1 MKFWNV
7 IARNPE
13 GMTKQSL
20 RFRFTAFAMPILIVM
35 AVFMG
40 CDESPKVMPSAAPA
54 PLGANKPATVSFNT
68 SMNFSSEGVL
78 RAILHAGRVQTYET
92 KQYTWLDSGVR
103 VDFYKGDGLHSSVL
117 HSQSAE
123 VNSTNNNMTA
133 YGHVHIVSDSGT
145 TVDTDSLQWDN
156 KTQEVQSDAP
166 VHIVEK
172 NGRVTDGIGFES
184 DQNLDHYHIMHP
196 TIIAPTGSYQ
206 TPTPGSR
213 NMPPPQL
220 QTVPGA
226 GAMQQS
232 PLGLPVDTVAKLS
245 R

>member
-1 MKFWNV
+1 MIGYRGSGIGYRWK
-7 IARNPE
+7 A
-13 GMTKQSL
+13 
-20 RFRFTAFAMPILIVM
+20 ILFCL
-35 AVFMG
+35 ALGCSFLCG
-40 CDESPKVMPSAAPA
+40 CDESPKVMPSAAPT
-54 PLGANKPATVSFNT
+54 PLGANKPATVSYNT
-68 SMNFSSEGVL
+68 SMNFSSDGVL
-78 RAILHAGRVQTYET
+78 RAILHAGRVQTYDT

-156 KTQEVQSDAP
+156 KTQEVQSAAP

-172 NGRVTDGIGFES
+172 NGRTTDGIGFES

-206 TPTPGSR
+206 MQPSGSR
-213 NMPPPQL
+213 NMPLPQL

>member
-1 MKFWNV
+1 MIGYRVSGIGYRGKATLLCLALCFSV
-7 IARNPE
+7 I
-13 GMTKQSL
+13 L
-20 RFRFTAFAMPILIVM
+20 
-35 AVFMG
+35 G

-54 PLGANKPATVSFNT
+54 PLGASKPATVSYNT
-68 SMNFSSEGVL
+68 SMNFSSDGVL

-103 VDFYKGDGLHSSVL
+103 VDFYNHGGLHSSVL

-145 TVDTDSLQWDN
+145 TVDTDSLLWEN
-156 KTQEVQSDAP
+156 KTQEVQSAAP

-172 NGRVTDGIGFES
+172 NGRTTDGIGFES
-184 DQNLDHYHIMHP
+184 DQNLEHYHIMHP

-206 TPTPGSR
+206 APTPGSR
-213 NMPPPQL
+213 NVQPPQL

-226 GAMQQS
+226 GAMREQ
-232 PLGLPVDTVAKLS
+232 PLGLPMDTARKPAP
-245 R
+245 

>member
-1 MKFWNV
+1 MIEYRVSGVQCQVKATLFCV
-7 IARNPE
+7 
-13 GMTKQSL
+13 
-20 RFRFTAFAMPILIVM
+20 AFACAFL
-35 AVFMG
+35 FG
-40 CDESPKVMPSAAPA
+40 CDESPKVAPSTAPA
-54 PLGANKPATVSFNT
+54 PLGANKPATVSYNT

-78 RAILHAGRVQTYET
+78 RAILHAGRVQTYEM

-103 VDFYKGDGLHSSVL
+103 VDFYNGSGLHSSVL
-117 HSQSAE
+117 TSQSAE

-156 KTQEVQSDAP
+156 KTQHVQSAAP

-172 NGRVTDGIGFES
+172 NGRTTDGIGFES
-184 DQNLDHYHIMHP
+184 DQNLEHYHILHP

-206 TPTPGSR
+206 TPGPR
-213 NMPPPQL
+213 NQPPQL

-226 GAMQQS
+226 GAMQQQ
-232 PLGLPVDTVAKLS
+232 PLGLQMDTARQPS
-245 R
+245 Q